1 MIAPVFSQGTRART
15 CSLKTEAWS
24 VGTSMQNQL
33 CRHLRCTH
41 RHCFSMVTR
50 LRSFQN
56 QTCNSSYNGQS
67 APQHC
72 WRILNLGAFISC
84 WCVVQQEKENISAAT
99 DCESL
104 CHAYLSRKKEVDT
117 HVQSL
122 LQVCSNNTIR
132 VDFASQTALQ
142 KNLFPKN
149 YKELRKNRE
158 RQGSHKASLS

>member
-72 WRILNLGAFISC
+72 WQILNLGAFISC
-84 WCVVQQEKENISAAT
+84 WCVVQQEKENISAGVLELIVSLYVMLTSAERRKLTPMFNLSSKYAAT
-99 DCESL
+99 TPFESIL
-104 CHAYLSRKKEVDT
+104 PLRRHCNRSYFRKT
-117 HVQSL
+117 MW
-122 LQVCSNNTIR
+122 
-132 VDFASQTALQ
+132 
-142 KNLFPKN
+142 
-149 YKELRKNRE
+149 KELSQNRG
-158 RQGSHKASLS
+158 R